1 MAPKNTNAASKK
13 TGSSKEPARSE
24 GPSPQDHETEP
35 RVMLKDVTPEVE
47 ELQEAMGAFQEEMA
61 RFHARQEAF
70 AEEMAR
76 QRAAL
81 EQQRHDMEA
90 RSKEIRQL

>member
-1 MAPKNTNAASKK
+1 MAPKNTNVASKFSG
-13 TGSSKEPARSE
+13 TSKEPTRSE
-24 GPSPQDHETEP
+24 DPGPQNPETKP
-35 RVMLKDVTPEVE
+35 RVFLEETTPEVE
-47 ELQEAMGAFQEEMA
+47 QLQEEIGAFQEEMVQ
-61 RFHARQEAF
+61 FNARQESF

>member
-24 GPSPQDHETEP
+24 GPGPQDHETEP
-35 RVMLKDVTPEVE
+35 RVMLEDVTPEVE
-47 ELQEAMGAFQEEMA
+47 QLQEAMGAFQEEMA
-61 RFHARQEAF
+61 QFNARQESF

-76 QRAAL
+76 QKAAF
-81 EQQRHDMEA
+81 EQQRWEMDA
-90 RSKEIRQL
+90 RSEEIR